1 MAGEGVPALNTKT
14 AKEES
19 QAIPVRGCAGRS
31 QLKAAIV
38 IGSIALLFV
47 AMEVI
52 SDLPSKVEALP
63 THPPIAKD
71 GTPIVV
77 PIPLPLAVPSPT
89 EPTAI
94 VQIAKDGTPIV
105 VPIPLPMAVPSPTP
119 EEEQDIPEPTAI
131 VQHHKPKHHSHL
143 SWDAKARI
151 VDKQLEA
158 LKKRQKYVKA
168 MARRQHPSFWDK
180 LLFSLR

>member
-1 MAGEGVPALNTKT
+1 M
-14 AKEES
+14 
-19 QAIPVRGCAGRS
+19 
-31 QLKAAIV
+31 KAAIV
-38 IGSIALLFV
+38 IGSIALVFV

-52 SDLPSKVEALP
+52 SDLPPKVEALP

-89 EPTAI
+89 
-94 VQIAKDGTPIV
+94 
-105 VPIPLPMAVPSPTP
+105 P

-131 VQHHKPKHHSHL
+131 VQRHKPKHHSHL

-158 LKKRQKYVKA
+158 LKKRQKYIKA